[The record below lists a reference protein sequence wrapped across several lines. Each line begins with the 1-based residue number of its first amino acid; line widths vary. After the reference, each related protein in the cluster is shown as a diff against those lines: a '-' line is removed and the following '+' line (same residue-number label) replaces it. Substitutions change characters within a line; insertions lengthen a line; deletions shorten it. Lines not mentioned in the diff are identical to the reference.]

1 MYKFFGT
8 ILGFFSNI
16 CGGSY
21 LLGLLLFALMIKII
35 LLPFGIK
42 QQKNSV
48 RQAKMRPKE
57 EAIRRK
63 YKGRND
69 QKTQQKMQQEIM
81 EMYQAE
87 GYNPAGGCLPM
98 LVQLIIIILLY
109 QVIIYPLRYVVG
121 MDASLVNALNAF
133 STASVEN
140 GGLGIVFS
148 GRYTEISLLGEL
160 SKLSGDALT
169 SFTDGFKAF
178 VESSAD
184 YQANA
189 ATLMTGFGAAIEKG
203 LPNFDLFGMQ
213 NFLAGVPS
221 FKTAF
226 KSFAGFMLFLIPI
239 LNFGVS
245 FVSGKLTKKFTYQ
258 PMQQSQQANPT
269 MKIMEWFGPLMSL
282 WIAFIAPAALG
293 LYWIFNT
300 ILGVLQQFILYKAM
314 PIPVCTEEDV
324 KAAIAELKGKGV
336 YEKEVEEDVG
346 SARSPYL
353 EDFDDED
360 DAAVSEDEDDD
371 DDDMMES
378 RPSIVEPAKPKDS
391 GSDKKKG
398 KKNNKYE

>member
-21 LLGLLLFALMIKII
+21 FLGLLLFALMIKII

-42 QQKNSV
+42 QQKNAV
-48 RQAKMRPKE
+48 RQAKMKPKE

-98 LVQLIIIILLY
+98 LVQLVIIMLLY
-109 QVIIYPLRYVVG
+109 QVIIYPLRHVVG
-121 MDASLVNALNAF
+121 MDASLVKALTDF
-133 STASVEN
+133 STARTES
-140 GGLGIVFS
+140 GGLGLAM

-169 SFTDGFKAF
+169 SFTANFKTF
-178 VESSAD
+178 IEGSAD

-203 LPNFDLFGMQ
+203 LPNFDLFGMT
-213 NFLAGVPS
+213 NFLADVPS

-226 KSFAGFMLFLIPI
+226 KSFAGFMLFIIPL
-239 LNFGVS
+239 LNFGTS
-245 FVSGKLTKKFTYQ
+245 FASTKLTKKFTYQ

-269 MKIMEWFGPLMSL
+269 MKMMEWFGPLMSL

-293 LYWIFNT
+293 L
-300 ILGVLQQFILYKAM
+300 
-314 PIPVCTEEDV
+314 
-324 KAAIAELKGKGV
+324 
-336 YEKEVEEDVG
+336 
-346 SARSPYL
+346 
-353 EDFDDED
+353 
-360 DAAVSEDEDDD
+360 
-371 DDDMMES
+371 
-378 RPSIVEPAKPKDS
+378 
-391 GSDKKKG
+391 
-398 KKNNKYE
+398 

>member
-98 LVQLIIIILLY
+98 LVQLVIIMLLY

-121 MDASLVNALNAF
+121 MDASLVSALNAF

-169 SFTDGFKAF
+169 SFTDGFKTF
-178 VESSAD
+178 IEGSAD

-189 ATLMTGFGAAIEKG
+189 ATLMTGFSAAIEKG

-213 NFLAGVPS
+213 NFLADVPS

-226 KSFAGFMLFLIPI
+226 KSLAGFMLFLIPI

-245 FVSGKLTKKFTYQ
+245 FASGKLTRKFTYQ

-269 MKIMEWFGPLMSL
+269 MKMMEWFGPLMSL

-293 LYWIFNT
+293 IYWIFNT
-300 ILGVLQQFILYKAM
+300 ILGVFQQFILYKAM
-314 PIPVCTEEDV
+314 PVPVCTEEDV
-324 KAAIAELKGKGV
+324 KAAIAELKGKGT
-336 YEKEVEEDVG
+336 YEKEVEDVS

-360 DAAVSEDEDDD
+360 DAAVSGDDD
-371 DDDMMES
+371 DDENDMMEN

-391 GSDKKKG
+391 GSDKKKD

>member
-21 LLGLLLFALMIKII
+21 FLGLLLFAIMIKLI

-42 QQKNSV
+42 QQKNAI
-48 RQAKMRPKE
+48 RQAKMKPKE
-57 EAIRRK
+57 EAIRKK

-69 QKTQQKMQQEIM
+69 QKTQQKMQNEIM

-98 LVQLIIIILLY
+98 LVQLVIIMLLY
-109 QVIIYPLRYVVG
+109 QVIIYPLRHVVG
-121 MDASLVNALNAF
+121 MDASLVKALTDF
-133 STASVEN
+133 STAAKDA
-140 GGLGIVFS
+140 GGLGES
-148 GRYTEISLLGEL
+148 MGRYTEISLLGEL
-160 SKLSGDALT
+160 AKLKDTALT
-169 SFTDGFKAF
+169 EFVEGFKAF
-178 VESSAD
+178 AEASETYS
-184 YQANA
+184 ANA
-189 ATLMTGFGAAIEKG
+189 STFVTSLNSALAKG
-203 LPNFDLFGMQ
+203 LPNFDLFGME

-239 LNFGVS
+239 LNFGTS
-245 FVSGKLTKKFTYQ
+245 FASMKLTRKFTYQ

-269 MKIMEWFGPLMSL
+269 MKMMEWFGPLMSL

-300 ILGVLQQFILYKAM
+300 VLGVLQQFILYKAM
-314 PIPVCTEEDV
+314 PLPVYTEEDV

-336 YEKEVEEDVG
+336 YEKETDEDIS

-360 DAAVSEDEDDD
+360 EASVPGDDD
-371 DDDMMES
+371 DDDDDLES
-378 RPSIVEPAKPKDS
+378 RPSVIEPAKPKES
-391 GSDKKKG
+391 GSDKKKE
-398 KKNNKYE
+398 KKNKSKYE